1 MKLHVLVASALALA
15 VAAPVAANALT
26 IDNQDKTPYT
36 LKVKAKGEKAADI
49 AVKAGA
55 SADVDCKSGCTL
67 MLGKL
72 SQKVDA
78 KTAKITIKD
87 GKLVM

>member
-1 MKLHVLVASALALA
+1 VASALAFA

-36 LKVKAKGEKAADI
+36 LKVKVGSAKATMVAIKA
-49 AVKAGA
+49 
-55 SADVDCKSGCTL
+55 SSTTDVDCKDGCTL
-67 MLGKL
+67 KLGKL
-72 SQKVDA
+72 SEKVDA
-78 KTAKITIKD
+78 KATKVTIKD

>member
-1 MKLHVLVASALALA
+1 MKLRVLVASALALA

-36 LKVKAKGEKAADI
+36 LKVTAKGEKAAEV
-49 AVKAGA
+49 AVKSSSTAN
-55 SADVDCKSGCTL
+55 VDCKAGCTL
-67 MLGKL
+67 MLGTL

-78 KTAKITIKD
+78 KTTRITIKG